1 MKQLK
6 DNTNYCVYNANWFDS
21 EKKFKIKKKKKDLFE
36 HQSEPLDLDEASL
49 WLGNKSV
56 TKEDVRK
63 ISLIT

>member
-36 HQSEPLDLDEASL
+36 HQSEPLDLDEAS
-49 WLGNKSV
+49 
-56 TKEDVRK
+56 
-63 ISLIT
+63 I

>member
-1 MKQLK
+1 MLTGLILRK
-6 DNTNYCVYNANWFDS
+6 N
-21 EKKFKIKKKKKDLFE
+21 FKLKKKKDLLE